1 MRANAAIAG
10 EACSSIIASLPQTDR
25 ILARCR
31 PWSLPEQATG
41 RDGRCAVP
49 DFTAQ
54 ERALLRDAQVFPI
67 WEGTTNG
74 EAALA
79 IFPGHGLSRRR

>member
-1 MRANAAIAG
+1 
-10 EACSSIIASLPQTDR
+10 
-25 ILARCR
+25 
-31 PWSLPEQATG
+31 
-41 RDGRCAVP
+41 VP

-54 ERALLRDAQVFPI
+54 ERTLLRDAQVFPI

-79 IFPGHGLSRRR
+79 IFPGHGLSRRG